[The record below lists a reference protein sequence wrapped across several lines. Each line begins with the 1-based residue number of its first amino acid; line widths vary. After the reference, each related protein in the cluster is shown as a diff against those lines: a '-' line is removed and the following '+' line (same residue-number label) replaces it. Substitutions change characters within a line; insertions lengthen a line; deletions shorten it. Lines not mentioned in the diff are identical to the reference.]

1 MNLEEC
7 LKSPSLIL
15 SSDPAFRILED
26 GTIYTTHDLLLSSE
40 KRGFSILLSDGQGQE
55 QKKLEI
61 VLSAR
66 EKKVKHVRAG
76 HPFMASVAPARLTSS
91 LNDSLVFCPQR
102 SPESQ
107 IVKESGVYTIYT
119 VSIDEDYGQGAK

>member
-26 GTIYTTHDLLLSSE
+26 GTIYATHDLLLSSE
-40 KRGFSILLSDGQGQE
+40 KRGFSILLSDSQGQE

-66 EKKVKHVRAG
+66 EKKVKHGRVGCAFKALG
-76 HPFMASVAPARLTSS
+76 APARLMSS
-91 LNDSLVFCPQR
+91 FNDSFVFY
-102 SPESQ
+102 STFS
-107 IVKESGVYTIYT
+107 
-119 VSIDEDYGQGAK
+119 

>member
-76 HPFMASVAPARLTSS
+76 CPFMALVAPARLTSS
-91 LNDSLVFCPQR
+91 LNGSLAFCTQC
-102 SPESQ
+102 SPN
-107 IVKESGVYTIYT
+107 
-119 VSIDEDYGQGAK
+119 